1 MSTVLLNGH
10 NACADVDPDLFHP
23 LDNEGIEAAKAICAT
38 CPLLIRKRCLKVG
51 LAQGHQH
58 GVWGGKSA
66 AERRAMKRLEP
77 SSTDR
82 PAGQAL
88 ASA

>member
-10 NACADVDPDLFHP
+10 NACTDVDPDLFHP
-23 LDNEGIEAAKAICAT
+23 LNSEEMAAAKAICAT
-38 CPLLIRKRCLKVG
+38 CPLLIRQRCLEVG

-58 GVWGGKSA
+58 GVWGGMSA
-66 AERRAMKRLEP
+66 KERQALKRERASAP
-77 SSTDR
+77 AR
-82 PAGQAL
+82 PADQAR